1 MTLIEVKARVAAIF
15 GAAGDPERAHGLED
29 ELYLDVLRAIATGRC
44 LDYPPEDFAEE
55 ALRASAVSFPRYR
68 S

>member
-1 MTLIEVKARVAAIF
+1 MTLIEVKARVADIL
-15 GAAGDPERAHGLED
+15 GAAGDSEIAHGLED

-44 LDYPPEDFAEE
+44 LDYPPEDFALE
-55 ALRASAVSFPRYR
+55 ALRASEVPFPRYR